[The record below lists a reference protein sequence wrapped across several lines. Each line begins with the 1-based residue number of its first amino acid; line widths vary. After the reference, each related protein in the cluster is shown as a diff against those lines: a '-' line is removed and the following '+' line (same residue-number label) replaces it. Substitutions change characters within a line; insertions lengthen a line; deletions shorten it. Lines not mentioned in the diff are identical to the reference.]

1 MRKASVEKAI
11 QHNSGS
17 AARRGFRFRPS
28 EDNGRP
34 SMTSRR
40 SSGRGWEIRLGPLQ
54 VVVWLG
60 LAFGGIFGSYS
71 MGFFS
76 GRYVGFEAARTAS
89 GVEVPKLALTD
100 EVPERSQKEWDNVY
114 GKLGGAAV
122 VGQDEV
128 TSGVTQQ
135 KGAEKKAVEAK
146 VPGPDQRI
154 VKAVQE
160 MQQENAAIDRETSP
174 SVVVK
179 KDLLS
184 DTDSIF
190 TEDVGGGGALVDDS
204 PSKEIS
210 GKGGEARVLG
220 REVDSLDGTTTNA
233 VEPAQAKGSA
243 PEGVAK
249 EAQAKE
255 AVAKKVAGAEGGEIA
270 PVTTQKPSGEA
281 KLKEPSKEKISVV
294 KRLPRG
300 YFAQVAAP
308 KTRAEAEELARK
320 IRKSG
325 FPVVVEDN
333 STGRSPF
340 YRVMVGPEDN
350 KVQADRMLGQLKR
363 EKYLNGKAFI
373 REVK

>member
-1 MRKASVEKAI
+1 MRKSSAEKAI

-17 AARRGFRFRPS
+17 AVRGGFRFRPS

-40 SSGRGWEIRLGPLQ
+40 SSSRGWEIRLGPLQ

-60 LAFGGIFGSYS
+60 LALGGIFGAYS

-100 EVPERSQKEWDNVY
+100 DIPESSPKEWDSVY
-114 GKLGGAAV
+114 GKLGGSASV
-122 VGQDEV
+122 ERDE
-128 TSGVTQQ
+128 
-135 KGAEKKAVEAK
+135 K
-146 VPGPDQRI
+146 VPSTTSQAGSDKKLAVPKAPDQRI
-154 VKAVQE
+154 VNAVQE
-160 MQQENAAIDRETSP
+160 MRQGNSVSDRETS
-174 SVVVK
+174 SVVVAK
-179 KDLLS
+179 RDLLS

-190 TEDVGGGGALVDDS
+190 TEDVGGGALVDDS
-204 PSKEIS
+204 PTKEIS
-210 GKGGEARVLG
+210 GKGGEVRVLG
-220 REVDSLDGTTTNA
+220 REVDTLDGAATNT
-233 VEPAQAKGSA
+233 VESARRDSAERKGSA
-243 PEGVAK
+243 EDVVPQES
-249 EAQAKE
+249 
-255 AVAKKVAGAEGGEIA
+255 VAKKGGAIPSEEVAREVKQKA
-270 PVTTQKPSGEA
+270 PVETKV
-281 KLKEPSKEKISVV
+281 KEPTKEKISVV

-363 EKYLNGKAFI
+363 EKYLNGKAFV

>member
-17 AARRGFRFRPS
+17 AVRRGFRFRPS
-28 EDNGRP
+28 EENGRP
-34 SMTSRR
+34 SMTGRR

-100 EVPERSQKEWDNVY
+100 SIPERSPKEWDNVY
-114 GKLGGAAV
+114 GKLGGSAV
-122 VGQDEV
+122 VGQDDATSV
-128 TSGVTQQ
+128 TAPP
-135 KGAEKKAVEAK
+135 KGGEKKTAESKA
-146 VPGPDQRI
+146 PDQRI

-160 MQQENAAIDRETSP
+160 MQQESAAVDRETSP
-174 SVVVK
+174 SVVK

-190 TEDVGGGGALVDDS
+190 TEDVGGGALVDES

-210 GKGGEARVLG
+210 GKGGEVRVLG
-220 REVDSLDGTTTNA
+220 RELDALEGTTTTG
-233 VEPAQAKGSA
+233 VEQVQGKGSA
-243 PEGVAK
+243 PEVVTK
-249 EAQAKE
+249 EPQVKE
-255 AVAKKVAGAEGGEIA
+255 AVAKKVASVEGSEVA
-270 PVTTQKPSGEA
+270 PAMPQKPAGEV
-281 KLKEPSKEKISVV
+281 KLKEPTKEKISVV